1 MPLVQLSDVIE
12 PEVYAD
18 YQAENSPEKSR
29 LVESGLLTTGEALNA
44 KANTGG
50 KVLDVPYW
58 HDLDANDEPNL
69 SDDTEDNAV
78 PSKVDADE
86 YLARISY
93 LNNGWKD
100 ADLVTEVAGSNPM
113 QRIAARTGVY
123 WTRQLQRRLIAS
135 ARGIQAANVA
145 NNSGDMINDIALEAG
160 NSATAANRY
169 SREAFIDAVFTLGD
183 KFDALTALGVHS
195 LIYRQMVKNDDIDFV
210 KDSTGTFDIPTFMGK
225 EVIVDDNCPVTAGAT
240 NGFKIT
246 SILYGADAFGL
257 GVGTPRKP
265 VAVERKESE
274 GQGGGT
280 ETLWERKTWL
290 LHPSGH
296 SFLSNTVTGASPSL
310 AELALAA
317 NWERKMQRKNTPI
330 AFLVTNQ

>member
-183 KFDALTALGVHS
+183 NFDALTALGVHS

>member
-18 YQAENSPEKSR
+18 YQTENSPEKSR

-100 ADLVTEVAGSNPM
+100 ADLVTEIAGSNPM

-160 NSATAANRY
+160 NSATAVNKY

-183 KFDALTALGVHS
+183 NFDALKALGVHS

-296 SFLSNTVTGASPSL
+296 SFLSDSVAGASPSL

>member
-18 YQAENSPEKSR
+18 YQTENSPEKSR

-100 ADLVTEVAGSNPM
+100 ADLVTEIAGSNPM

-160 NSATAANRY
+160 NSATAANKY

-183 KFDALTALGVHS
+183 NFDALKALGVHS

-296 SFLSNTVTGASPSL
+296 SFLSASVAGASPSL